1 MGFFLKQSNI
11 RSKGLY
17 LQIYQSFYIPGKG
30 GRNKSYEVVGYYSD
44 LIAKGITD
52 PIAYAKERVEKLNSE
67 LANSK
72 DTQITDVSLI
82 KKAGHFL
89 ISNMFDYLDID
100 NDFNALC
107 INKKFHYKP
116 SDLIRTM
123 CYAQTLKPT
132 SKLDAFENVIP
143 SIYNCVQ
150 FSYDQILDGLNY
162 FGKSYEKFIE
172 VMNHGIEKKFG
183 ERKVSSTYF
192 DCTNY

>member
-72 DTQITDVSLI
+72 DTQITDVSL
-82 KKAGHFL
+82 
-89 ISNMFDYLDID
+89 D
-100 NDFNALC
+100 
-107 INKKFHYKP
+107 
-116 SDLIRTM
+116 R
-123 CYAQTLKPT
+123 
-132 SKLDAFENVIP
+132 
-143 SIYNCVQ
+143 
-150 FSYDQILDGLNY
+150 
-162 FGKSYEKFIE
+162 KS
-172 VMNHGIEKKFG
+172 V
-183 ERKVSSTYF
+183 V
-192 DCTNY
+192 